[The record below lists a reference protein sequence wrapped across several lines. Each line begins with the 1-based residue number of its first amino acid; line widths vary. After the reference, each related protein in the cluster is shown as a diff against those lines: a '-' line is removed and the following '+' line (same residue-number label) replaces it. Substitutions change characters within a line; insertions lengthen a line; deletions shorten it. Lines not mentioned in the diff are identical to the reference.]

1 MTGEMGWND
10 VKDYPDM
17 IALAKKI
24 QTGVKVGAQVRPFD
38 TYQGP
43 FVAVDLDR
51 TPVRNA
57 QKIQFSSWN
66 VEVWYTYIVGKFTV
80 KYAGHTKPITPAE
93 VVKKIKEIKLSRDAR
108 RK

>member
-10 VKDYPDM
+10 LKEYPDI

-24 QTGVKVGAQVRPFD
+24 QLGAKVAAQVRPFD

-43 FVAVDLDR
+43 FVAVDLDSS
-51 TPVRNA
+51 PVRNA
-57 QKIQFSSWN
+57 QKTHFGSWN
-66 VEVWYTYIVGKFTV
+66 VEVWYTNIEGKFSV
-80 KYAGHTKPITPAE
+80 KYGGHTKPLTPTE
-93 VVKKIKEIKLSRDAR
+93 VVTKIKEIKLFRDKR